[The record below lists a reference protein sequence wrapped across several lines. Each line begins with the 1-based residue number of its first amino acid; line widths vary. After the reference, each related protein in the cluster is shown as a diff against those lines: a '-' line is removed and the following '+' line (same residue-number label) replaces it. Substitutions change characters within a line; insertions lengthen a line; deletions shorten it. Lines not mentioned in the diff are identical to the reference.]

1 MRQLR
6 FAIAL
11 FVLLPGAA
19 AAQQTRSDSSQ
30 AAPPEASETRFRD
43 FINASVVSPLFY
55 LQVAG
60 AGLIDEVG
68 GFPKEWHGSDGFKD
82 RTLVRLA
89 QGFVAEGLGHGV
101 AAVLNHRVQYDAC
114 TCRGGLS
121 RTKHALGRAFVSVT
135 DYGGRGPNV
144 SLWIAKYGSAAI
156 ADPWYPASY
165 KQKDV
170 LIQGSV
176 ALAIAAGLN
185 VVKEFAPELLRLVPF

>member
-1 MRQLR
+1 
-6 FAIAL
+6 
-11 FVLLPGAA
+11 VL
-19 AAQQTRSDSSQ
+19 
-30 AAPPEASETRFRD
+30 ASEHRFRD
-43 FINASVVSPLFY
+43 FIKASVVSPLFY
-55 LQVAG
+55 LQVVG

-68 GFPKEWHGSDGFKD
+68 GFPKEWTGSEGFKD

-89 QGFVAEGLGHGV
+89 QGFVAEGVGHGV

-114 TCRGGLS
+114 QCRGGLG
-121 RTKHALGRAFVSVT
+121 RTKHAVGRAFVSVT

-165 KQKDV
+165 RQKDV